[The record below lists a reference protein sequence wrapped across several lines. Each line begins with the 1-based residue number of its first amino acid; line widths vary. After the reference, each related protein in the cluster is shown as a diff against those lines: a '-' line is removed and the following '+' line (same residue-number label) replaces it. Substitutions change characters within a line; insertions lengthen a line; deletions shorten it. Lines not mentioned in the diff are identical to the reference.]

1 MASPDPTKCCWM
13 CHLYYLEDGTIEA
26 LPHAP
31 EDDLIQPPGCLD
43 PTFTGSQVDLTETA
57 LQATRVVM
65 DQVTAS
71 VTGGQPAYTWSIATL
86 QLRDKSGFPQ
96 LPAWKSYT
104 LPPHANCPNH

>member
-1 MASPDPTKCCWM
+1 M

-26 LPHAP
+26 LSRAP

-43 PTFTGSQVDLTETA
+43 PTFTGSQVDLTETS

-65 DQVTAS
+65 DQVMAS
-71 VTGGQPAYTWSIATL
+71 VSGGQPAYTWSIATL

-96 LPAWKSYT
+96 LPAWKAYR